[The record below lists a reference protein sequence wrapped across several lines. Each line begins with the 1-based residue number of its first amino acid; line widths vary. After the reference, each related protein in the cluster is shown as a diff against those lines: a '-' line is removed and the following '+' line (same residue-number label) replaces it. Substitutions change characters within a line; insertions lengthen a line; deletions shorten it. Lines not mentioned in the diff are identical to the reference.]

1 MKYIFIVSCT
11 PPAPD
16 GRVEFIART
25 DERAIRFVI
34 WCILGMYE
42 RYRVPP
48 KMVADSI
55 QSGMLMKE
63 YHSGAGIGLVDKW
76 KRGQGWVGSYVA
88 PMDKRITS

>member
-11 PPAPD
+11 PPVPD

-42 RYRVPP
+42 RYRLPP

-55 QSGMLMKE
+55 KSGTLMKE
-63 YHSGAGIGLVDKW
+63 YPQGTGIGTVDKW
-76 KRGQGWVGSYVA
+76 LRGRGWIGHTQEIL
-88 PMDKRITS
+88 DKRITS